1 MIPGTAAKNMTLA
14 GENIGLLVMNSTSI
28 YIFDIEGGVVT
39 FIECMLCHLFLQ
51 MYIYRHHNE
60 SPNIFCI
67 LRLFSD

>member
-1 MIPGTAAKNMTLA
+1 MIPGTAAKNLTLA

-28 YIFDIEGGVVT
+28 YLILRGGGVT

-51 MYIYRHHNE
+51 MYINRHHYE
-60 SPNIFCI
+60 SPIIFCI